1 MWNFYKKRTIKTEII
16 YMRRIFFVTL
26 CMVAF
31 ATLDTRM
38 AHAQNNV
45 IDEVV
50 WVVGDEP
57 ILKSDVEQARLEA
70 ITYRMRID
78 GDPYCTIPEQLAVR
92 KLFLH
97 QAAIDSVEVS
107 DTEVMSKVDNQLE
120 EFVSYLGSREKVE
133 EHFGMSWA
141 QKREQLFE
149 NFKDEMMISEVRKG
163 LVKDIKV
170 TPAMVRKHFKDVPED
185 SLPFVP
191 TKVEV
196 QIITRDPIITP
207 EEIERVKAELRDYTD
222 RVNAGTSKFSTLA
235 LMYSEDGSAKD
246 GGELGWTT
254 RSRLVSEF
262 ADAAFKLPDTKTVS
276 KIVETEFGFHII
288 QLIEKRGDRINCR
301 HILKK
306 PKATEEAIMKAMADL
321 DSIRAEIDKG
331 LYTFDQCTQFVS
343 SDVDTRNN
351 YGIMRFKDEETLD
364 VHTKM
369 EMKELPAEVAKQ
381 VAGLNVGEMSKPFL
395 MTNSKGKE
403 VVAMIRLR
411 EKVEGHRATMKDDY
425 QILQDVVQAKISEE
439 KVEKWIRD
447 KQKVT
452 YVRINEDWRNCDFQY
467 DGWVK

>member
-1 MWNFYKKRTIKTEII
+1 MKK
-16 YMRRIFFVTL
+16 IF
-26 CMVAF
+26 F
-31 ATLDTRM
+31 ATLCLLAAAIMNPQKAD
-38 AHAQNNV
+38 AQSNV

-78 GDPYCTIPEQLAVR
+78 GDPYCTIPEQIAVR

-107 DTEVMSKVDNQLE
+107 DTEVMNKVDNQLE
-120 EFVSYLGSREKVE
+120 EFVSILGSREKVE
-133 EHFGMSWA
+133 EHFGMTWA

-149 NFKDEMMISEVRKG
+149 NFKDEMMIAEVRRG

-170 TPAMVRKHFKDVPED
+170 TPAMVRKHFKDVPQD

-196 QIITRDPIITP
+196 QIITREPLITP
-207 EEIERVKAELRDYTD
+207 EEIERVKAQLRDYTE
-222 RVNAGTSKFSTLA
+222 RVNSGTSKFSTLA

-246 GGELGWTT
+246 GGELGWTPRAQLAT
-254 RSRLVSEF
+254 EF
-262 ADAAFKLPDTKTVS
+262 ADAAFKLTDPNTVS

-321 DSIRAEIDKG
+321 DSIKAEIEKG
-331 LYTFDQCTQFVS
+331 LYTFDECTQFVS
-343 SDVDTRNN
+343 HDKDTRNN
-351 YGIMRFKDEETLD
+351 YGIMRYQDRETLD
-364 VHTKM
+364 VYTKM
-369 EMKELPAEVAKQ
+369 EMKELPPEVAKQ
-381 VAGLNVGEMSKPFL
+381 VAGMNVGEMSKPFL
-395 MTNSKGKE
+395 MTDSKGKE
-403 VVAMIRLR
+403 VVAIVKLR
-411 EKVEGHRATMKDDY
+411 DKVDGHRATMKDDY
-425 QILQDVVQAKISEE
+425 QILQNVVQAKISEE
-439 KVEKWIRD
+439 KVDKWIRD

-452 YVRINEDWRNCDFQY
+452 YVRINEDWRNCEFQY
-467 DGWVK
+467 DGWIK

>member
-1 MWNFYKKRTIKTEII
+1 MQIKSQLA
-16 YMRRIFFVTL
+16 FFCLTL
-26 CMVAF
+26 ISMMMPVF
-31 ATLDTRM
+31 SY
-38 AHAQNNV
+38 AQSNV

-78 GDPYCTIPEQLAVR
+78 GDPYCTIPEQIAVR

-107 DTEVMSKVDNQLE
+107 DTEVMNKVDNQLE
-120 EFVSYLGSREKVE
+120 EFVSILGSREKVE
-133 EHFGMSWA
+133 EQFGMTWA

-149 NFKDEMMISEVRKG
+149 NFKDEMMIAEVRRG

-170 TPAMVRKHFKDVPED
+170 TPSMVRKHFKDVPQD

-196 QIITRDPIITP
+196 QIITREPLITP
-207 EEIERVKAELRDYTD
+207 EEIERVKAQLRDYTE
-222 RVNAGTSKFSTLA
+222 RVNSGTSKFSTLA

-254 RSRLVSEF
+254 RAMLATEF
-262 ADAAFKLPDTKTVS
+262 ADAAFKLTDPSTVS

-306 PKATEEAIMKAMADL
+306 PKATEDAIMKAMADL

-331 LYTFDQCTQFVS
+331 LYTFDECTQFVS
-343 SDVDTRNN
+343 HDKDTRNN
-351 YGIMRFKDEETLD
+351 YGIMRYQDKETMD
-364 VHTKM
+364 VYTKM
-369 EMKELPAEVAKQ
+369 EMKELPPEVAKQ
-381 VAGLNVGEMSKPFL
+381 VAGMNVGEMSKPFL
-395 MTNSKGKE
+395 MTDSKGKE
-403 VVAMIRLR
+403 VVAIVKLR
-411 EKVEGHRATMKDDY
+411 DRVDGHRATMKDDY
-425 QILQDVVQAKISEE
+425 QVMQNVVQAKISEE
-439 KVEKWIRD
+439 KIEKWIRD

-452 YVRINEDWRNCDFQY
+452 YVRINEEWRNCDFQY
-467 DGWVK
+467 DGWIK